1 MHTIK
6 TKVAVIGAALVG
18 AVAVALSTTSP
29 ALAFS
34 SGGLHL
40 DATSRNRQRRWSRA
54 GAAIKVPVSIDCTAT
69 EPGAY
74 VSVTVTQR
82 VGSQIATGYGSA
94 QVGCTDS
101 GQVKPIRVTANAGK
115 AFAKHDAVA
124 TADISG
130 CRETT
135 CGSESTTNTIQVNK

>member
-1 MHTIK
+1 MHTTK
-6 TKVAVIGAALVG
+6 TKVAVIGAALAG

-34 SGGLHL
+34 SGGLYL
-40 DATSRNRQRRWSRA
+40 DVTIAQSPATLVTR
-54 GAAIKVPVSIDCTAT
+54 GAAIDVPVRIDCTAT
-69 EPGAY
+69 EPGAF
-74 VSVTVTQR
+74 VSVSVTQR

-94 QVGCTDS
+94 LVECTDS